1 MSHAPSPAIARAE
14 PRMDR
19 WQHWIAVLASTLLH
33 VLFLV
38 LAWLS
43 SPVNVTPP
51 QGSAAG
57 SRMAVDLIGVTPTP
71 PTPLPMASPAAASTP
86 VARAAAA
93 SRTQTTLV
101 SKADDPVPPQA
112 ARTAEGMA
120 AARGVQARQ
129 RPPLPAPVAAEIEA
143 NAPPLPRAAQV
154 AAATPPPTPPRR
166 THVWGQPP
174 GMLQENLAP
183 ENAGRSR
190 SPTTQ
195 RGRGNDTSAAQ
206 ASLEVGGYQVFY
218 DLLSETRLRA
228 WRDRGMTEIFLP
240 LPGTRRLMV
249 CPLETALRRDSGP
262 CRMLEPDDPEL
273 QSIGD
278 AREVINMQRVY
289 RQGEPVWRGPGPYK

>member
-1 MSHAPSPAIARAE
+1 MSPVPSPANARAE

-19 WQHWIAVLASTLLH
+19 WQHWIAVFVSTLLH

-43 SPVNVTPP
+43 SPVTVTPP

-71 PTPLPMASPAAASTP
+71 PTPVPVASPAAASKP
-86 VARAAAA
+86 IARVAAG
-93 SRTQTTLV
+93 SRTQSTLV
-101 SKADDPVPPQA
+101 SQAVDPVPPQA
-112 ARTAEGMA
+112 TRTADGLA
-120 AARGVQARQ
+120 AARAAQPEQ
-129 RPPLPAPVAAEIEA
+129 RPPLPTPLAAEAAA
-143 NAPPLPRAAQV
+143 NAAQARAQ
-154 AAATPPPTPPRR
+154 AAAAPPPPTPPRR
-166 THVWGQPP
+166 AHVWGQPP

-183 ENAGRSR
+183 RNAGSAR
-190 SPTTQ
+190 SPATH
-195 RGRGNDTSAAQ
+195 RGHGNDTSAAQ
-206 ASLEVGGYQVFY
+206 ASLEVGGYQVYY

-240 LPGTRRLMV
+240 LPGTRRYMV

-262 CRMLEPDDPEL
+262 CRLLEPDDPAL
-273 QSIGD
+273 QVIGD